1 MKKIIITSICLFFFV
16 LISNQAFAQGARG
29 NHDLYNSA
37 LGVRLGI
44 YPGVSYK
51 IFISPVSAFE
61 LLGQT
66 KFDGLI
72 GTLLYEA
79 HFQALNTA
87 RLHWILGF
95 GGHVGSFRAGKLENP
110 DGDTYNTDVTTIGID
125 GIFGLEYVFRT
136 APLTLGID
144 VKPFFD
150 LVNPGPNYF
159 DAAVTIRY
167 AF

>member
-1 MKKIIITSICLFFFV
+1 MKKIVILSLSLLFSL
-16 LISNQAFAQGARG
+16 LISVHAYSQGARG
-29 NHDLYNSA
+29 DHDLYNSA
-37 LGVRLGI
+37 LGVRLGL
-44 YPGVSYK
+44 YPGISFK
-51 IFISPVSAFE
+51 TFISPVSAFE

-72 GTLLYEA
+72 GTLLYQA
-79 HFQALNTA
+79 HFQALGTP
-87 RLHWILGF
+87 RLHWILGL
-95 GGHVGSFRAGKLENP
+95 GGHVASYPGGNLENP
-110 DGDTYNTDVTTIGID
+110 DGDVYNEDVTTIGID